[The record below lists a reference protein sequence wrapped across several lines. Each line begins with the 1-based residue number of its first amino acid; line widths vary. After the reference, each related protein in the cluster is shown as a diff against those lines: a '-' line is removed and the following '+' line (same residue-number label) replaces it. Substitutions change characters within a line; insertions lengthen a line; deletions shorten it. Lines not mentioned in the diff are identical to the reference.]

1 MRDRMAIDVWKPAFA
16 GAGLEII
23 FNCDLHKSLRF
34 NKALRNDCFLHNT
47 LFFWQK
53 PILNQN

>member
-1 MRDRMAIDVWKPAFA
+1 MAIDVWKPGFSA
-16 GAGLEII
+16 AGLEIF
-23 FNCDLHKSLRF
+23 FNCGFHKSLRF